1 MKKLKNVKDEDDD
14 VLNDSGIVEDI
25 TIDEEKSE
33 YEKVR
38 DENIKERMEMWDYLG
53 LKSASQ
59 EFKPLKV
66 KVEKRKVEKDT
77 EPIVMR
83 KSARIAAKENFYE
96 TILKDL
102 QSEVEVSK
110 EKPPKKKKRKLHN
123 LEESSCIFNI
133 SFSAPDSS
141 KKLFISYWS

>member
-1 MKKLKNVKDEDDD
+1 MKKLKNVKEEDDD

-25 TIDEEKSE
+25 TIDEDKSE

-53 LKSASQ
+53 LKSTSQ

-66 KVEKRKVEKDT
+66 KVERRKAEKDP
-77 EPIVMR
+77 EPTVMR

-110 EKPPKKKKRKLHN
+110 EKPPKKKKRKLQS
-123 LEESSCIFNI
+123 LEESSCVFNI